1 MNPKT
6 RLTLARI
13 AALTIVVG
21 LTVFIFI
28 NRDKA
33 SALAAYGYPGIF
45 LMAFLAYATV
55 LLPAP
60 GLAFVFTMGAVFH
73 PVGVAL
79 AAGAGATLGEISG
92 YLAGFSGQAVVEN
105 IQLYKRMS
113 VWMQKNGPLTVLLLA
128 AIPNP
133 VFDLAGVTAGALKMP
148 LPKFLFWCFIGQ
160 VIKMLVFAVVG
171 SSSLNY
177 MLK

>member
-1 MNPKT
+1 MNSNT

-13 AALTIVVG
+13 AALVIVVG

-45 LMAFLAYATV
+45 VIAFMAYATV

-92 YLAGFSGQAVVEN
+92 YLTGFSGQAVIEN
-105 IQLYKRMS
+105 IQLYQRLSM
-113 VWMQKNGPLTVLLLA
+113 WMQKNGPLTVLLLA

-148 LPKFLFWCFIGQ
+148 LRIFLFWCFLGQ
-160 VIKMLVFAVVG
+160 VIKMFIFSMIG

-177 MLK
+177 LLK

>member
-1 MNPKT
+1 MNSKT

-13 AALTIVVG
+13 AALVIDVG
-21 LTVFIFI
+21 LTIFIFI
-28 NRDKA
+28 NRDNA
-33 SALAAYGYPGIF
+33 SALAAHGYPGIF
-45 LMAFLAYATV
+45 LIALMAHATV

-92 YLAGFSGQAVVEN
+92 YLTGFSGQAVIEN
-105 IQLYKRMS
+105 IKLYQRMS
-113 VWMQKNGPLTVLLLA
+113 MWMQKNGPLTVLLLA
-128 AIPNP
+128 AVPNP

-148 LPKFLFWCFIGQ
+148 LPIFLFWCFLGQ
-160 VIKMLVFAVVG
+160 VIKMFVFSIIG

-177 MLK
+177 ILK

>member
-1 MNPKT
+1 MNSNT

-13 AALTIVVG
+13 AALVIVVG

-45 LMAFLAYATV
+45 LIAFMAYATV

-92 YLAGFSGQAVVEN
+92 YLTGFSGQAVIEN
-105 IQLYKRMS
+105 IQLYQRLSM
-113 VWMQKNGPLTVLLLA
+113 WMQKNGPLTVLLLA

-148 LPKFLFWCFIGQ
+148 LRIFLFWCFLGQ
-160 VIKMLVFAVVG
+160 VIKMFIFSMIG

-177 MLK
+177 LLK